1 MIRAEIR
8 FKNSAFIDALKSS
21 GYESIAEFSRE
32 SKISYSYL
40 IEYANLRH
48 VFKDKEVKQ
57 RMIDLLDSDEWTLFE
72 QYRDLLEKEGV
83 INNKIVTDIPIDKI
97 VSLSSAK
104 VMQLESYEDIECDTE
119 LDSLR
124 MDMNKSL
131 RSLKDRERVMI
142 EMSFGLGKYSKSYS
156 LQEIADKYSL
166 SRERTRQ
173 IMQKALRRL
182 KHRTR
187 SDRLIKYVSIE
198 KESTDEKGET
208 ND

>member
-1 MIRAEIR
+1 
-8 FKNSAFIDALKSS
+8 
-21 GYESIAEFSRE
+21 
-32 SKISYSYL
+32 
-40 IEYANLRH
+40 
-48 VFKDKEVKQ
+48 
-57 RMIDLLDSDEWTLFE
+57 MIDLLCSDEWTLFE

-104 VMQLESYEDIECDTE
+104 VMQLESYEDIECDTD

-124 MDMNKSL
+124 MDMNESL
-131 RSLKDRERVMI
+131 RSLKNRERVVI
-142 EMSFGLGKYSKSYS
+142 EMTYGLGKYSKSYS

-173 IMQKALRRL
+173 ILQKGLRRL

-187 SDRLIKYVSIE
+187 SDRLIKYVRIE
-198 KESTDEKGET
+198 KEKETD
-208 ND
+208 DD

>member
-21 GYESIAEFSRE
+21 GYASIAEFSRE

-72 QYRDLLEKEGV
+72 QYRELLEKEGV

-124 MDMNKSL
+124 IDINKCL
-131 RSLKDRERVMI
+131 HSLKDRERVMI

-166 SRERTRQ
+166 SRERARQ
-173 IMQKALRRL
+173 VLQKGLRRL

>member
-40 IEYANLRH
+40 IKYANLRH

-57 RMIDLLDSDEWTLFE
+57 RMIDLLCSDEWTLFE

-124 MDMNKSL
+124 MDMNESL
-131 RSLKDRERVMI
+131 RSLKNRERVVI
-142 EMSFGLGKYSKSYS
+142 EMTYGLGKYSKSYT
-156 LQEIADKYSL
+156 LQEIADKYSI

-173 IMQKALRRL
+173 ILNKALRRL

-198 KESTDEKGET
+198 KEKETD
-208 ND
+208 DD

>member
-8 FKNSAFIDALKSS
+8 FKNSAFIDALKNSE
-21 GYESIAEFSRE
+21 YKSIAEFSRE

-72 QYRDLLEKEGV
+72 QYRELLEKEGV

-156 LQEIADKYSL
+156 LQEIADKHSIT
-166 SRERTRQ
+166 RERTRQ

>member
-40 IEYANLRH
+40 IKYANLRH

-57 RMIDLLDSDEWTLFE
+57 RMIDLLCSDEWTLFE

-124 MDMNKSL
+124 MDMNESL
-131 RSLKDRERVMI
+131 RSLKNRERVVI
-142 EMSFGLGKYSKSYS
+142 EMTYGLGKYSKSYS

-173 IMQKALRRL
+173 ILQKGLRRL

-187 SDRLIKYVSIE
+187 SDRLIKYVRIE
-198 KESTDEKGET
+198 KELTDEKGEI

>member
-48 VFKDKEVKQ
+48 VFKDKEIKQ

-72 QYRDLLEKEGV
+72 QYRELLEKEGV

-104 VMQLESYEDIECDTE
+104 VIQLESYEDIECDTE

-131 RSLKDRERVMI
+131 RSLKNRERVVI
-142 EMSFGLGKYSKSYS
+142 EMTYGLGKYSKSYS

-187 SDRLIKYVSIE
+187 SDRLIKYVSIK
-198 KESTDEKGET
+198 KEVKIEEENE

>member
-72 QYRDLLEKEGV
+72 QYRELLEKEGV
-83 INNKIVTDIPIDKI
+83 IKNKIVTDIPIDKI

-166 SRERTRQ
+166 SRERARQ
-173 IMQKALRRL
+173 ILQKGLRRL

-187 SDRLIKYVSIE
+187 SDRLMKYVSIE

>member
-72 QYRDLLEKEGV
+72 QYRELLEKEGV
-83 INNKIVTDIPIDKI
+83 IKNKIVTDIPIDKI

-173 IMQKALRRL
+173 ILQKGLRRL

-198 KESTDEKGET
+198 KELTDEKGEP